1 MGTQS
6 TWDRQLA
13 FDFVR
18 LNFRLQKSKK
28 MKMLVSLIAVCLM
41 VAVEGSFSTH
51 NHMEYY
57 PPGCPMNGR
66 HSETHVMHRDNKY
79 NGPFSPSYNG
89 FYNDGSHF
97 YGSYNVAP
105 YYGFQSYMGSDYSPF
120 SSRFER
126 MMPNMYSAGC
136 PLKMNSMNR
145 NFVNQFYRNSGSY
158 MSGCPLEMNS
168 MYGNFDNQFN
178 RFPGSYMSSFGQY

>member
-13 FDFVR
+13 LDFLR
-18 LNFRLQKSKK
+18 PNILLQKTRK

-66 HSETHVMHRDNKY
+66 HSETHVMHRDSNY

-120 SSRFER
+120 SSRFGR

-145 NFVNQFYRNSGSY
+145 NFVNQFY
-158 MSGCPLEMNS
+158 
-168 MYGNFDNQFN
+168 GNQFSDNQCFGNQFN
-178 RFPGSYMSSFGQY
+178 GFPRSYVSNYYQY